1 MGPERRIVE
10 NVNGWLPLKAV
21 LPMSRGGVRLLAGPL
36 TPVDVFEVLAGPE
49 FFWDGADGALPPPWD
64 GIFTD
69 DLYCLVVG
77 GGGGIC
83 GLWGS
88 GGPWMRIAGFWPVA
102 TCRGARTGP
111 GFSEPW
117 WRSSRYSRWGRSA
130 ICACDSLMD
139 ASWRSSAEIPSPRGD
154 WRGTPRNCRPR
165 TTCRGNP
172 QEVRSGPEP

>member
-36 TPVDVFEVLAGPE
+36 APVDVFEVLAGPE

-77 GGGGIC
+77 GRGWNLRTLGQWRALDENSGFLAS
-83 GLWGS
+83 GDVPWG
-88 GGPWMRIAGFWPVA
+88 AD
-102 TCRGARTGP
+102 GP
-111 GFSEPW
+111 GLLGAVVAEFQIFPVGEV
-117 WRSSRYSRWGRSA
+117 
-130 ICACDSLMD
+130 CDLRVRSLMD

>member
-36 TPVDVFEVLAGPE
+36 APVDVFEVLAGPE

-77 GGGGIC
+77 GRGWNLRTLGQWRALDENSGFLAS
-83 GLWGS
+83 GDVPWG
-88 GGPWMRIAGFWPVA
+88 AD
-102 TCRGARTGP
+102 GP
-111 GFSEPW
+111 GLLGAVVAEFQILPVGEVCDLLVQFVDGRILEIFSRDP
-117 WRSSRYSRWGRSA
+117 
-130 ICACDSLMD
+130 L
-139 ASWRSSAEIPSPRGD
+139 ASWRLEGYSAELPTADGM
-154 WRGTPRNCRPR
+154 
-165 TTCRGNP
+165 
-172 QEVRSGPEP
+172 